1 MLKNLILIIL
11 LSVFMILTAL
21 PQIAFE
27 KMIHDFGQLKEE
39 VGEVSYDFQFTN
51 TGDEPLKLEN
61 VKAS

>member
-1 MLKNLILIIL
+1 MLKTLILIIL

-21 PQIAFE
+21 PQIDFE
-27 KMIHDFGQLKEE
+27 KITHDFGQFKEDANI
-39 VGEVSYDFQFTN
+39 VSYDFQFTN